1 MSDDFE
7 KDEARLQALF
17 DATADEPT
25 GVGLTRLRARAAEV
39 PARAKRPAWRS
50 LWVWLPGVAVGAG
63 ALALS
68 VGTTTGEVGSGSLPP
83 RPSAL
88 VVASPSGGARVVAAP
103 AAAAAAESAQDD
115 AELELLDGTGA
126 DGLGSSSE
134 LGVAALGGAPSDADL
149 DAWLYATAELL
160 DNGG

>member
-25 GVGLTRLRARAAEV
+25 GLGLTRLRARAAEI
-39 PARAKRPAWRS
+39 PARAKRPVWRS

-88 VVASPSGGARVVAAP
+88 VVASPSGGARVVSAP
-103 AAAAAAESAQDD
+103 APAAESAQDD
-115 AELELLDGTGA
+115 AELESLDGTGA

-134 LGVAALGGAPSDADL
+134 LGVAVLGGAPSDADL